1 MGEEDLR
8 FLSPEQL
15 AADVARIKQDY
26 DRFRTISDL
35 QYEFMEEF
43 EELGGNVFRVTYADG
58 SVLIFNL
65 GETEYRCNGRTC
77 APCSVVRL

>member
-43 EELGGNVFRVTYADG
+43 EEPAADVFKVTYADG

-65 GETEYRCNGRTC
+65 SGTEYLCNGKVC
-77 APCSVVRL
+77 APCSLVRL